1 MTVIRELKN
10 GVRVAMDRMENVR
23 SVSIGIWVNTGS
35 VREAAN
41 EGGAS
46 HFIEHM
52 AFKGTNQRTAEQI
65 AAEMDA
71 IGGSL
76 NAFTSKECTCFYAKV
91 LDEHLPIAIDVL
103 TDITFHATFDSEEL
117 ERERRVILEEILMTE
132 DSPEDLT
139 AERAN
144 TLFFQDDPLA
154 RPILGTRESV
164 TAFDRDSLLSYRQAH
179 YTPRNTVVACAG
191 HFDEDAL
198 MRLLEEA
205 LGLDH
210 SDASA
215 LPLVQAYPGGARA
228 ECIQKDI
235 EQVHLTL
242 MLPGYARDA
251 ADQYP
256 LAVLS
261 NIVGGSMSSR
271 LFQTIREQRGL
282 AYSIYSYPIY
292 YAATGTFALYAGT
305 GESQAVEVVRLMRE
319 ELDRIRQHG
328 VTQEEVARCKAQLKG
343 SYLLGLEGSGARMNV
358 IGKVALLQNR
368 EYREEDTLKHI
379 ECVTIDDILRVIPT
393 VLDESQ
399 MCASFVGRVE
409 HQRDALLSTLKQA

>member
-1 MTVIRELKN
+1 MTIIRELKN
-10 GVRVAMDRMENVR
+10 GVRVAMERMDHVR

-35 VREAAN
+35 VREGDD

-52 AFKGTNQRTAEQI
+52 AFKGTPTRTAEQI

-91 LDEHLPIAIDVL
+91 LDEHLPIAVDL
-103 TDITFHATFDSEEL
+103 LSDITFHSTFEAEEL
-117 ERERRVILEEILMTE
+117 EREKRVIVEEILMTE
-132 DSPEDLT
+132 DTPEDLT

-144 TLFFQDDPLA
+144 ALFFQQDPLA

-164 TAFDRDSLLSYRQAH
+164 TAFDRERLLGYRAAH

-191 HFDEDAL
+191 HFEEETL
-198 MRLLEEA
+198 LKLLEDK
-205 LGLDH
+205 LDLAA
-210 SDASA
+210 SDLAA
-215 LPLVQAYPGGARA
+215 APLRQAYPGGARA
-228 ECIQKDI
+228 ECVQKDI

-242 MLPGYARDA
+242 MFPGFARDA
-251 ADQYP
+251 AGQYP
-256 LAVLS
+256 LAILS
-261 NIVGGSMSSR
+261 NIIGGSMSSR
-271 LFQTIREQRGL
+271 LFQSIREQRGL
-282 AYSIYSYPIY
+282 AYSVYSYPVF
-292 YAATGTFALYAGT
+292 YASTGTFALYAGT
-305 GESQAVEVVRLMRE
+305 GEAQAVEVVKLMRE
-319 ELDRIRQHG
+319 ELARLRSDG
-328 VTQEEVARCKAQLKG
+328 VTPEEFDRCKAQLKG

-368 EYREEDTLKHI
+368 EYREEDTLNRI
-379 ECVTIDDILRVIPT
+379 ACVTIKDVEDMIPT

-409 HQRDALLSTLKQA
+409 HQRNALLQSLK

>member
-10 GVRVAMDRMENVR
+10 GVRVVMERMEHVR
-23 SVSIGIWVNTGS
+23 SVSVGIWVNTGS
-35 VREAAN
+35 VREAED

-52 AFKGTNQRTAEQI
+52 AFKGTARRTAEQI

-71 IGGSL
+71 VGGSL

-91 LDEHLPIAIDVL
+91 LDEHLPVAIDVL
-103 TDITFHATFDSEEL
+103 SDITFHSTFPEDEL
-117 ERERRVILEEILMTE
+117 EREKHVILEEILMTE

-144 TLFFQDDPLA
+144 ALFFQNEPLA

-164 TAFDRDSLLSYRQAH
+164 LAFDRDRLLAYRKEH
-179 YTPRNTVVACAG
+179 YTPRNVVVACAG
-191 HFDEDAL
+191 HFDEEAL
-198 MRLLEEA
+198 MRLVEEKLDLEA
-205 LGLDH
+205 
-210 SDASA
+210 SDRCAS
-215 LPLVQAYPGGARA
+215 PLVQRYPGGARA
-228 ECIQKDI
+228 ECVQKDI

-242 MLPGYARDA
+242 MLPGFARDV

-261 NIVGGSMSSR
+261 NVIGGSMSSR
-271 LFQTIREQRGL
+271 LFQSIREQRGL

-305 GESQAVEVVRLMRE
+305 GENQAVEVVRLMRE
-319 ELDRIRQHG
+319 ELEKLRNEG
-328 VTQEEVARCKAQLKG
+328 VTREEFERCKAQPKG
-343 SYLLGLEGSGARMNV
+343 SYVLGLEGSGSRMNT

-368 EYREEDTLKHI
+368 EYREEDTINSI
-379 ECVTIDDILRVIPT
+379 ECVTMEDIRRVIPI

-399 MCASFVGRVE
+399 LCASFVGRVA
-409 HQRDALLSTLKQA
+409 HQEDALLQALK

>member
-1 MTVIRELKN
+1 MTIIRELKN
-10 GVRVAMDRMENVR
+10 GVRVAMERMDHVR

-35 VREAAN
+35 VREGDD

-52 AFKGTNQRTAEQI
+52 AFKGTPTRTAEQI

-91 LDEHLPIAIDVL
+91 LDEHLPIAVDL
-103 TDITFHATFDSEEL
+103 LSDITFHSTFEAEEI
-117 ERERRVILEEILMTE
+117 EREKRVIVEEILMTE
-132 DSPEDLT
+132 DTPEDLT

-144 TLFFQDDPLA
+144 ALFFQQDPLA

-164 TAFDRDSLLSYRQAH
+164 TAFDRERLLSYRAAH

-191 HFDEDAL
+191 HFEEETL
-198 MRLLEEA
+198 LKLLEDK
-205 LGLDH
+205 LDLAA
-210 SDASA
+210 SDLAA
-215 LPLVQAYPGGARA
+215 APLRQAYPGGARA
-228 ECIQKDI
+228 ECVQKDI

-242 MLPGYARDA
+242 MFPGFARDA
-251 ADQYP
+251 AGQYP
-256 LAVLS
+256 LAILS
-261 NIVGGSMSSR
+261 NIIGGSMSSR
-271 LFQTIREQRGL
+271 LFQSIREQRGL
-282 AYSIYSYPIY
+282 AYSVYSYPVF
-292 YAATGTFALYAGT
+292 YASTGTFALYAGT
-305 GESQAVEVVRLMRE
+305 GEAQAVEVVKLMRE
-319 ELDRIRQHG
+319 ELARLRSDG
-328 VTQEEVARCKAQLKG
+328 VTPEEFDRCKAQLKG

-368 EYREEDTLKHI
+368 EYREEDTLNRI
-379 ECVTIDDILRVIPT
+379 ACVTIKDVEDMIPT

-409 HQRDALLSTLKQA
+409 HQRDALLQSLK

>member
-10 GVRVAMDRMENVR
+10 GVRVVMERMEHVR
-23 SVSIGIWVNTGS
+23 SVSVGIWVNTGS
-35 VREAAN
+35 VREAED

-52 AFKGTNQRTAEQI
+52 AFKGTARRTAEQI

-71 IGGSL
+71 VGGSL

-91 LDEHLPIAIDVL
+91 LDEHLPLAIDVL
-103 TDITFHATFDSEEL
+103 SDITFHSTFPEDEL
-117 ERERRVILEEILMTE
+117 EREKHVILEEILMTE

-144 TLFFQDDPLA
+144 ALFFQNEPLA

-164 TAFDRDSLLSYRQAH
+164 LAFDRDRLLAYRKEH
-179 YTPRNTVVACAG
+179 YTPRNVVVACAG
-191 HFDEDAL
+191 HFDEEAL
-198 MRLLEEA
+198 MRLVEEKLDLEA
-205 LGLDH
+205 
-210 SDASA
+210 SDRCAS
-215 LPLVQAYPGGARA
+215 PLVQRYPGGARA
-228 ECIQKDI
+228 ECVQKDI

-242 MLPGYARDA
+242 MLPGFARDV

-261 NIVGGSMSSR
+261 NVIGGSMSSR
-271 LFQTIREQRGL
+271 LFQSIREQRGL

-305 GESQAVEVVRLMRE
+305 GENQAVEVVRLMRE
-319 ELDRIRQHG
+319 ELEKLRSEG
-328 VTQEEVARCKAQLKG
+328 VTREEFERCKAQLKG
-343 SYLLGLEGSGARMNV
+343 SYVLGLEGSGSRMNT

-368 EYREEDTLKHI
+368 EYREEDTINSI
-379 ECVTIDDILRVIPT
+379 ECVTMEDIRRVIPI

-399 MCASFVGRVE
+399 LCA
-409 HQRDALLSTLKQA
+409 

>member
-10 GVRVAMDRMENVR
+10 GVRVAMERMEHVR

-35 VREAAN
+35 VRESEG

-52 AFKGTNQRTAEQI
+52 AFKGTASRSAEQI
-65 AAEMDA
+65 ASEMDA
-71 IGGSL
+71 VGGNL

-103 TDITFHATFDSEEL
+103 SDITFHSTFPADEL
-117 ERERRVILEEILMTE
+117 EREKHVILEEILMTE

-144 TLFFQDDPLA
+144 ALFFQEEPLA

-164 TAFDRDSLLSYRQAH
+164 LAFDRDRLLAYRREH
-179 YTPRNTVVACAG
+179 YTPRNIVVACAG
-191 HFDEDAL
+191 HFDEATL
-198 MRLLEEA
+198 MRLVEEKLNLEPSERC
-205 LGLDH
+205 
-210 SDASA
+210 A
-215 LPLVQAYPGGARA
+215 LPLAQRYPGGARA
-228 ECIQKDI
+228 QCVQKDI

-242 MLPGYARDA
+242 MLPGFARDA

-261 NIVGGSMSSR
+261 NVIGGSMSSR
-271 LFQTIREQRGL
+271 LFQSIREQRGL

-305 GESQAVEVVRLMRE
+305 GEKQAVEVVRLMRE
-319 ELDRIRQHG
+319 EMEKLRSEGIT
-328 VTQEEVARCKAQLKG
+328 TQEFERCKAQLKG
-343 SYLLGLEGSGARMNV
+343 SYVLGLEGSGARMNA

-368 EYREEDTLKHI
+368 EYREEDTINSI
-379 ECVTIDDILRVIPT
+379 ECVTMEDILRVIPI

-399 MCASFVGRVE
+399 LCASFVGRVE
-409 HQRDALLSTLKQA
+409 HQEGALLRALK

>member
-1 MTVIRELKN
+1 MTIIRELKN
-10 GVRVAMDRMENVR
+10 GVRVAMERMDHVR

-35 VREAAN
+35 VRETED

-52 AFKGTNQRTAEQI
+52 AFKGTPTRTAEQI

-91 LDEHLPIAIDVL
+91 LDEHLPIAVDVL
-103 TDITFHATFDSEEL
+103 SDITFRATFDPEEL
-117 ERERRVILEEILMTE
+117 EREKRVIVEEILMTE

-144 TLFFQDDPLA
+144 ALFFQNEPLA

-164 TAFDRDSLLSYRQAH
+164 TGFDRERLLGYRAAH

-191 HFDEDAL
+191 HFEEEEL
-198 MRLLEEA
+198 LRLLEDK
-205 LGLDH
+205 LGLD
-210 SDASA
+210 ASEIA
-215 LPLVQAYPGGARA
+215 APPLVQSYPGGTRV
-228 ECIQKDI
+228 ECVQKDI

-242 MLPGYARDA
+242 MLPGFARDD

-256 LAVLS
+256 LAILS
-261 NIVGGSMSSR
+261 NIIGGSMSSR
-271 LFQTIREQRGL
+271 LFQSIREQRGL
-282 AYSIYSYPIY
+282 AYSIYSYPVF
-292 YAATGTFALYAGT
+292 YADTGTFALYAGT
-305 GESQAVEVVRLMRE
+305 GEAQAVEVVRLMRE
-319 ELDRIRQHG
+319 ELERLRSSG
-328 VTQEEVARCKAQLKG
+328 VTQEEFDRCKAQLKG

-368 EYREEDTLKHI
+368 EYREEDTLNCI
-379 ECVTIDDILRVIPT
+379 ECVTMEDILRVIPV

-399 MCASFVGRVE
+399 MCVSFVGRVD
-409 HQRDALLSTLKQA
+409 HQRDALLNALK

>member
-1 MTVIRELKN
+1 MTIIRELKN
-10 GVRVAMDRMENVR
+10 GVRVAMERMDHVR

-35 VREAAN
+35 VREGDD

-52 AFKGTNQRTAEQI
+52 AFKGTPTRTAEQI

-91 LDEHLPIAIDVL
+91 LDEHLPIAVDL
-103 TDITFHATFDSEEL
+103 LSDITFHSTFEAEEL
-117 ERERRVILEEILMTE
+117 EREKRVIVEEILMTE
-132 DSPEDLT
+132 DTPEDLT

-144 TLFFQDDPLA
+144 ALFFQQDPLA

-164 TAFDRDSLLSYRQAH
+164 TAFDRERLLSYRAAH

-191 HFDEDAL
+191 HFEEETL
-198 MRLLEEA
+198 LKLLEDK
-205 LGLDH
+205 LDLAA
-210 SDASA
+210 SDLAA
-215 LPLVQAYPGGARA
+215 APLRQAYPGGARA
-228 ECIQKDI
+228 ECVQKDI

-242 MLPGYARDA
+242 MFPGFARDA
-251 ADQYP
+251 AGQYP
-256 LAVLS
+256 LAILS

-271 LFQTIREQRGL
+271 LFQSIREQRGL
-282 AYSIYSYPIY
+282 AYSVYSYPVF
-292 YAATGTFALYAGT
+292 YASTGTFALYAGT
-305 GESQAVEVVRLMRE
+305 GEAQAVEVVKLMRE
-319 ELDRIRQHG
+319 ELARLRSDG
-328 VTQEEVARCKAQLKG
+328 VTPEEFDRCKAQLKG

-368 EYREEDTLKHI
+368 EYREEDTLNRI
-379 ECVTIDDILRVIPT
+379 ACVTIKDVEDMIPT

-409 HQRDALLSTLKQA
+409 HQRDALLQSLK

>member
-10 GVRVAMDRMENVR
+10 GVRVVMERMEHVR
-23 SVSIGIWVNTGS
+23 SVSVGIWVNTGS
-35 VREAAN
+35 VREAED

-52 AFKGTNQRTAEQI
+52 AFKGTARRTAEQI

-71 IGGSL
+71 VGGSL

-91 LDEHLPIAIDVL
+91 LDEHLPVAIDVL
-103 TDITFHATFDSEEL
+103 SDITFHSTFPEDEL
-117 ERERRVILEEILMTE
+117 EREKHVILEEILMTE

-144 TLFFQDDPLA
+144 ALFFQNEPLA

-164 TAFDRDSLLSYRQAH
+164 LAFDRDRLLAYRKEH
-179 YTPRNTVVACAG
+179 YTPRNVVVACAG
-191 HFDEDAL
+191 HFDEEAL
-198 MRLLEEA
+198 MRLVEEKLDLEA
-205 LGLDH
+205 
-210 SDASA
+210 SDRCAS
-215 LPLVQAYPGGARA
+215 PLVQRYPGGARA
-228 ECIQKDI
+228 ECVQQDI
-235 EQVHLTL
+235 DPVHLTL
-242 MLPGYARDA
+242 MLPGFARDV

-261 NIVGGSMSSR
+261 NVIGGSMSSR
-271 LFQTIREQRGL
+271 LFQSIREQRGL

-305 GESQAVEVVRLMRE
+305 GENQAVEVVRLMRE
-319 ELDRIRQHG
+319 ELEKLRSEG
-328 VTQEEVARCKAQLKG
+328 VTREEFERCKAQLKG
-343 SYLLGLEGSGARMNV
+343 SYVLGLEGSGSRMNT

-368 EYREEDTLKHI
+368 EYREEDTINSI
-379 ECVTIDDILRVIPT
+379 ECVTMEDIRRVIPI

-399 MCASFVGRVE
+399 LCASFVGRVA
-409 HQRDALLSTLKQA
+409 HQEDALLQALK

>member
-10 GVRVAMDRMENVR
+10 GVRVVMERMEHVR
-23 SVSIGIWVNTGS
+23 SVSVGIWVNTGS
-35 VREAAN
+35 VREAED

-52 AFKGTNQRTAEQI
+52 AFKGTARRTAEQI

-71 IGGSL
+71 VGGSL

-91 LDEHLPIAIDVL
+91 LDEHLPVAIDVL
-103 TDITFHATFDSEEL
+103 SDITFHSTFPEDEL
-117 ERERRVILEEILMTE
+117 EREKHVILEEILMTE

-139 AERAN
+139 AERTNA
-144 TLFFQDDPLA
+144 LFFQNEPLA

-164 TAFDRDSLLSYRQAH
+164 LAFDRDRLLAYRKEH
-179 YTPRNTVVACAG
+179 YTPRNVVVACAG
-191 HFDEDAL
+191 HFDEEAL
-198 MRLLEEA
+198 MRLVEEKLDLEA
-205 LGLDH
+205 
-210 SDASA
+210 SDRCAS
-215 LPLVQAYPGGARA
+215 PLVQRYPGGARA
-228 ECIQKDI
+228 ECVQKDI

-242 MLPGYARDA
+242 MLPGFARDV

-261 NIVGGSMSSR
+261 NVIGGSMSSR
-271 LFQTIREQRGL
+271 LFQSIREQRGL

-305 GESQAVEVVRLMRE
+305 GENQAVEVVRLMRE
-319 ELDRIRQHG
+319 ELEKLRSEG
-328 VTQEEVARCKAQLKG
+328 VTREEFERCKAQLKG
-343 SYLLGLEGSGARMNV
+343 SYVLGLEGSGSRMNT

-368 EYREEDTLKHI
+368 EYREEDTINSI
-379 ECVTIDDILRVIPT
+379 ECVTMEDIRRVIPI

-399 MCASFVGRVE
+399 LCASFVGRVA
-409 HQRDALLSTLKQA
+409 HQEDALLQALK

>member
-10 GVRVAMDRMENVR
+10 GVRVAMERMEHVR

-35 VREAAN
+35 VRESEG

-52 AFKGTNQRTAEQI
+52 AFKGTASRSAEQI
-65 AAEMDA
+65 ASEMDA
-71 IGGSL
+71 VGGSL

-103 TDITFHATFDSEEL
+103 SDITFHSTFPADEL
-117 ERERRVILEEILMTE
+117 EREKHVILEEILMTE

-144 TLFFQDDPLA
+144 ALFFQEEPLA

-164 TAFDRDSLLSYRQAH
+164 LAFDRDRLLAYRREH
-179 YTPRNTVVACAG
+179 YTPRNIVVACAG
-191 HFDEDAL
+191 HFDEETL
-198 MRLLEEA
+198 MRLVEEKLNLEPSERC
-205 LGLDH
+205 
-210 SDASA
+210 A
-215 LPLVQAYPGGARA
+215 LP
-228 ECIQKDI
+228 
-235 EQVHLTL
+235 VHLTL
-242 MLPGYARDA
+242 MLPGFARDA

-261 NIVGGSMSSR
+261 NVIGGSMSSR
-271 LFQTIREQRGL
+271 LFQSIREQRGL

-305 GESQAVEVVRLMRE
+305 GEKQAVEVVRLMRE
-319 ELDRIRQHG
+319 EMEKLRSEGI
-328 VTQEEVARCKAQLKG
+328 TAQEFERCKAQLKG
-343 SYLLGLEGSGARMNV
+343 SYVLGLEGSGARMNA
-358 IGKVALLQNR
+358 IGKVALVQNR
-368 EYREEDTLKHI
+368 EYREEDTINSI
-379 ECVTIDDILRVIPT
+379 ECVTMEDILRVIPI

-399 MCASFVGRVE
+399 LCAAFVGRVE
-409 HQRDALLSTLKQA
+409 HQEGALLRALK

>member
-10 GVRVAMDRMENVR
+10 GVRVVMERMEHVR
-23 SVSIGIWVNTGS
+23 SVSVGIWVNTGS
-35 VREAAN
+35 VREAED

-52 AFKGTNQRTAEQI
+52 AFKGTARRTAEQI

-71 IGGSL
+71 VGGSL

-91 LDEHLPIAIDVL
+91 LDEHLPVAIDVL
-103 TDITFHATFDSEEL
+103 SDITFHSTFPEDEL
-117 ERERRVILEEILMTE
+117 EREKHVILEEILMTE

-144 TLFFQDDPLA
+144 ALFFQNEPLA
-154 RPILGTRESV
+154 RPILGTRESML
-164 TAFDRDSLLSYRQAH
+164 AFDRDRLLAYRKEH
-179 YTPRNTVVACAG
+179 YTPRNVVVACAG
-191 HFDEDAL
+191 HFDEEAL
-198 MRLLEEA
+198 MRLVEEKLDLEA
-205 LGLDH
+205 
-210 SDASA
+210 SDRCAS
-215 LPLVQAYPGGARA
+215 PLVQRYPGGARA
-228 ECIQKDI
+228 ECVQKDI

-242 MLPGYARDA
+242 MLPGFARDV

-261 NIVGGSMSSR
+261 NVIGGSMSSR
-271 LFQTIREQRGL
+271 LFQSIREQRGL

-305 GESQAVEVVRLMRE
+305 GENQAVEVVRLMRE
-319 ELDRIRQHG
+319 ELEKLRNEG
-328 VTQEEVARCKAQLKG
+328 VTREEFERCKAQLKG
-343 SYLLGLEGSGARMNV
+343 SYVLGLEGSGSRMNT

-368 EYREEDTLKHI
+368 EYREEDTINSI
-379 ECVTIDDILRVIPT
+379 ECVTMEDIRRVIPI

-399 MCASFVGRVE
+399 LCASFVGRVA
-409 HQRDALLSTLKQA
+409 HQEDALLQALK

>member
-1 MTVIRELKN
+1 MTIIRELKN
-10 GVRVAMDRMENVR
+10 GVRVAMERMEHVR

-35 VREAAN
+35 VHEAED

-52 AFKGTNQRTAEQI
+52 AFKGTPTRTAEQI

-91 LDEHLPIAIDVL
+91 LDEHLPIAVDL
-103 TDITFHATFDSEEL
+103 LSDITFHSTFEAEEL
-117 ERERRVILEEILMTE
+117 EREKRVIVEEILMTE
-132 DSPEDLT
+132 DTPEDLT

-144 TLFFQDDPLA
+144 ALFFQQDPLA

-164 TAFDRDSLLSYRQAH
+164 TAFDRERLLGYRTAH

-191 HFDEDAL
+191 HFEEETL
-198 MRLLEEA
+198 LKLLEDK
-205 LGLDH
+205 LDLAA
-210 SDASA
+210 SDLAA
-215 LPLVQAYPGGARA
+215 APLRQAYPGGARA
-228 ECIQKDI
+228 ECVQKDI

-242 MLPGYARDA
+242 MFPGFARDA
-251 ADQYP
+251 AGQYP
-256 LAVLS
+256 LAILS
-261 NIVGGSMSSR
+261 NIIGGSMSSR
-271 LFQTIREQRGL
+271 LFQSIREQRGL
-282 AYSIYSYPIY
+282 AYSVYSYPVF
-292 YAATGTFALYAGT
+292 YASTGTFALYAGT
-305 GESQAVEVVRLMRE
+305 GEAQAVEVVKLMRE
-319 ELDRIRQHG
+319 ELARLRSDG
-328 VTQEEVARCKAQLKG
+328 VTPEEFDRCKAQLKG

-368 EYREEDTLKHI
+368 EYREEDTLNRI
-379 ECVTIDDILRVIPT
+379 ACVTIKDVEDMIPI

-409 HQRDALLSTLKQA
+409 HQRDALLQSLK

>member
-10 GVRVAMDRMENVR
+10 GVRVVMERMEHVR
-23 SVSIGIWVNTGS
+23 SVSVGIWVNTGS
-35 VREAAN
+35 VREAED

-52 AFKGTNQRTAEQI
+52 AFKGTARRTAEQI

-71 IGGSL
+71 VGGSL

-91 LDEHLPIAIDVL
+91 LDEHLPVAIDVL
-103 TDITFHATFDSEEL
+103 SDITFHSTFPEDEL
-117 ERERRVILEEILMTE
+117 EREKHVILEEILMTE

-144 TLFFQDDPLA
+144 ALFFQNEPLA

-164 TAFDRDSLLSYRQAH
+164 LAFDRDRLLAYRKEH
-179 YTPRNTVVACAG
+179 YTPRNVVVACAG
-191 HFDEDAL
+191 HFDEEAL
-198 MRLLEEA
+198 MRLVEEKLDLEA
-205 LGLDH
+205 
-210 SDASA
+210 SDRCAS
-215 LPLVQAYPGGARA
+215 PLVQRYPGGARA
-228 ECIQKDI
+228 ECVQKDI

-242 MLPGYARDA
+242 MLPGFARDV

-261 NIVGGSMSSR
+261 NVIGGSMSSR
-271 LFQTIREQRGL
+271 LFQSIREQRGL

-305 GESQAVEVVRLMRE
+305 GENQAVEVVRLMRE
-319 ELDRIRQHG
+319 ELEKLRSAG
-328 VTQEEVARCKAQLKG
+328 VTREEFERCKAQLKG
-343 SYLLGLEGSGARMNV
+343 SYVLGLEGSGSRMNT

-368 EYREEDTLKHI
+368 EYREEDTINSI
-379 ECVTIDDILRVIPT
+379 ECVTMEDIRRVIPI

-399 MCASFVGRVE
+399 LCASFVGRVA
-409 HQRDALLSTLKQA
+409 HQEDALLQALK